1 MHRLAETYSKA
12 SVSGDRDRHF
22 FLLDFSTVSL
32 EESRLSLRELMRT
45 MDTPEGK
52 VWNIDNLFLQ
62 PPLEPGWKPTPPA
75 LPIRGTNRTMEVGDA
90 QTKGLGMP
98 RHSYGL
104 VPSFSR
110 RIWGSWLLV
119 FFFFSA
125 DQFLGLMM
133 IHELF
138 SVLSKAFPLSATNGL
153 NFFL

>member
-1 MHRLAETYSKA
+1 MHMLAETYSKA

-62 PPLEPGWKPTPPA
+62 PPSEPGWKPTPPV

-119 FFFFSA
+119 FFFFFRRSIFRSY
-125 DQFLGLMM
+125 DD
-133 IHELF
+133 
-138 SVLSKAFPLSATNGL
+138 S
-153 NFFL
+153 